1 MARVL
6 MMTDFTES
14 YGNKL
19 LQGIIKYSH
28 EHSPWVVGKIPLSF
42 RDGNQLKTAADIAS
56 HWKADAIIGQF
67 RSFEDIRPF
76 QERGIIP
83 VAQDYLQTFPGIVN
97 ITGDYL
103 EAGRMAARYFLY
115 KGLKHLAFYGM
126 NGVVWSDGRRNGF
139 MEVAA
144 RDTGVF
150 LRKSDIRE
158 IKNLKTSWWYNTD
171 KLTHWLRSL
180 PKPVG
185 IYCCDDNKAY
195 DIIEACAQSQQ
206 TGLRIPEDILLL
218 GTDNDETV
226 CQLCLPQL
234 SSVALDVENAGY
246 QVATLIEYL
255 LEIPPQERS
264 KHYSDIIVR
273 PTHIVTRQSTD
284 ALVNDNPYIFR
295 VLQYID
301 SNIGKPIRVDDLV
314 DLVPM
319 SRRTLE
325 ETFAKSMGTSIYRY
339 IIQTRVSR
347 FQELIHNG
355 LPPTKAAM
363 ELGIEYKSLSRELKR
378 ISGLSPKEY
387 ASRKDLK

>member
-42 RDGNQLKTAADIAS
+42 RDGNQLKTAAEIAD

-76 QERGIIP
+76 QGRGIIP
-83 VAQDYLQTFPGIVN
+83 VAQDFLQTFPGIIN

-103 EAGRMAARYFLY
+103 EAGRMAARYFMER
-115 KGLKHLAFYGM
+115 GLRHFAYYGL
-126 NGVVWSDGRRNGF
+126 NGVVWSDGRRDGF

-144 RDTGVF
+144 RDAGAP

-158 IKNLKTSWWYNTD
+158 IKNLKTSWWYNTE
-171 KLTHWLRSL
+171 KLIHWLRSL

-195 DIIEACAQSQQ
+195 NIIEACSQSQQ

-226 CQLCLPQL
+226 CQLCMPQL
-234 SSVALDVENAGY
+234 SSVALDVEIAGY
-246 QVATLIEYL
+246 QVAALIEYL
-255 LEIPPQERS
+255 LNLPPKERS

-273 PTHIVTRQSTD
+273 PTHIVTRHSTD
-284 ALVNDNPYIFR
+284 ALVNDNPYISKILR
-295 VLQYID
+295 YIEN
-301 SNIGKPIRVDDLV
+301 NIGKSLRVEDLV
-314 DLVPM
+314 TLVPM

-325 ETFAKSMGTSIYRY
+325 ETFSKSMGTSIYRY

-347 FQELIHNG
+347 FQKLILGG
-355 LPPTKAAM
+355 LSPSQAAM
-363 ELGIEYKSLSRELKR
+363 ELGLEYKSLSREFKR
-378 ISGLSPKEY
+378 QTGLSPKEFLSQ
-387 ASRKDLK
+387 AQ

>member
-42 RDGNQLKTAADIAS
+42 RDGNQLKTAAEIAD

-83 VAQDYLQTFPGIVN
+83 VAQDFLQTFPGIIN

-103 EAGRMAARYFLY
+103 EAGRMAARYFMER
-115 KGLKHLAFYGM
+115 GLRHFAYYGL
-126 NGVVWSDGRRNGF
+126 NGVVWSDGRRDGF

-144 RDTGVF
+144 RDADAP
-150 LRKSDIRE
+150 LRKSNIRE
-158 IKNLKTSWWYNTD
+158 IKNLKTSWWYNTE
-171 KLTHWLRSL
+171 KLIHWLRSL

-195 DIIEACAQSQQ
+195 NIIEACSQSQQ

-226 CQLCLPQL
+226 CQLCMPQL
-234 SSVALDVENAGY
+234 SSVALDVEIAGY
-246 QVATLIEYL
+246 QVAALIEYL
-255 LEIPPQERS
+255 LNLPPKERS

-273 PTHIVTRQSTD
+273 PTHIVTRHSTD
-284 ALVNDNPYIFR
+284 ALVNDNPYISKILR
-295 VLQYID
+295 YIEN
-301 SNIGKPIRVDDLV
+301 NIGKSLRVEDLV
-314 DLVPM
+314 ALVPM

-325 ETFAKSMGTSIYRY
+325 ETFSKSMGTSIYRY

-347 FQELIHNG
+347 FQKLILGG
-355 LPPTKAAM
+355 LSPSQAAM
-363 ELGIEYKSLSRELKR
+363 ELGLEYKSLSREFKR
-378 ISGLSPKEY
+378 QTGLSPKEFLSQ
-387 ASRKDLK
+387 AQ

>member
-42 RDGNQLKTAADIAS
+42 RDGNQLKTAAEIAD

-83 VAQDYLQTFPGIVN
+83 VAQDFLQSFPGIIN

-103 EAGRMAARYFLY
+103 EAGRMAARYFMER
-115 KGLKHLAFYGM
+115 GLRHFAYYGV
-126 NGVVWSDGRRNGF
+126 NGVVWSDGRRDGF

-144 RDTGVF
+144 RDAGAP
-150 LRKSDIRE
+150 LRKSHIRE
-158 IKNLKTSWWYNTD
+158 IKNLKTSWWYNTE
-171 KLTHWLRSL
+171 KLIHWLRSL

-195 DIIEACAQSQQ
+195 NIIEACSQSQQ

-218 GTDNDETV
+218 GTDNDETM
-226 CQLCLPQL
+226 CQLCMPQL
-234 SSVALDVENAGY
+234 SSVALDVEIAGY
-246 QVATLIEYL
+246 QVAALIEYL
-255 LEIPPQERS
+255 LNLPPKERS

-273 PTHIVTRQSTD
+273 PTHIVTRHSTD
-284 ALVNDNPYIFR
+284 ALVNDNPYISKILR
-295 VLQYID
+295 YIEN
-301 SNIGKPIRVDDLV
+301 NIGKSLRVEDLV
-314 DLVPM
+314 ALVPM

-325 ETFAKSMGTSIYRY
+325 ETFSKSMGTSIYRY

-347 FQELIHNG
+347 FQKLILGG
-355 LPPTKAAM
+355 LSPSQAAM
-363 ELGIEYKSLSRELKR
+363 ELGLEYKSLSREFKR
-378 ISGLSPKEY
+378 QTGLSPKEFLSQ
-387 ASRKDLK
+387 AQ

>member
-42 RDGNQLKTAADIAS
+42 RDGNQLKTAAEIAD

-83 VAQDYLQTFPGIVN
+83 VAQDFLQTFPGIIN

-103 EAGRMAARYFLY
+103 EAGRMAARYFMER
-115 KGLKHLAFYGM
+115 GLRHFAYYGL
-126 NGVVWSDGRRNGF
+126 NGVVWSDGRRDGF

-144 RDTGVF
+144 RDADAP

-158 IKNLKTSWWYNTD
+158 IKNLKTSWWYNTE
-171 KLTHWLRSL
+171 KLIHWLRSL

-195 DIIEACAQSQQ
+195 NIIEACSQSQQ

-226 CQLCLPQL
+226 CQLCMPQL
-234 SSVALDVENAGY
+234 SSVALDVEIAGY
-246 QVATLIEYL
+246 QVAALIEYL
-255 LEIPPQERS
+255 LNLPPKERS

-273 PTHIVTRQSTD
+273 PTHIVTRHSTD
-284 ALVNDNPYIFR
+284 ALVNDNPYISKILR
-295 VLQYID
+295 YIEN
-301 SNIGKPIRVDDLV
+301 NIGKSLRVEDLV
-314 DLVPM
+314 TLVPM

-325 ETFAKSMGTSIYRY
+325 ETFSKSMGTSIYRY

-347 FQELIHNG
+347 FQKLILGG
-355 LPPTKAAM
+355 LSPSQAAM
-363 ELGIEYKSLSRELKR
+363 ELGLEYKSLSREFKR
-378 ISGLSPKEY
+378 QTGLSPKEFLSQ
-387 ASRKDLK
+387 AQ

>member
-1 MARVL
+1 

-42 RDGNQLKTAADIAS
+42 RDGNQLKTAAEIAD

-83 VAQDYLQTFPGIVN
+83 VAQDFLQSFPGIIN

-103 EAGRMAARYFLY
+103 EAGRMAARYFMER
-115 KGLKHLAFYGM
+115 GLRHFAYYGL
-126 NGVVWSDGRRNGF
+126 NGVVWSDGRRDGF

-144 RDTGVF
+144 RDAGAP

-158 IKNLKTSWWYNTD
+158 IKNLKTSWWYNTE
-171 KLTHWLRSL
+171 KLIHWLRSL

-195 DIIEACAQSQQ
+195 NIIEACSQSQQ

-226 CQLCLPQL
+226 CQLCMPQL
-234 SSVALDVENAGY
+234 SSVALDVEIAGY
-246 QVATLIEYL
+246 QVAALIEYL
-255 LEIPPQERS
+255 LNLPPKERS

-273 PTHIVTRQSTD
+273 PTHIVTHHSTD
-284 ALVNDNPYIFR
+284 ALVNDNPYISKILR
-295 VLQYID
+295 YIEN
-301 SNIGKPIRVDDLV
+301 NIGKSLRVEDLV
-314 DLVPM
+314 ALVPM

-325 ETFAKSMGTSIYRY
+325 ETFSKSMGTSIYRY

-347 FQELIHNG
+347 FQKLILGG
-355 LPPTKAAM
+355 LSPSQAAM
-363 ELGIEYKSLSRELKR
+363 ELGLEYKSLSREFKR
-378 ISGLSPKEY
+378 QTGLSPKEFLSQ
-387 ASRKDLK
+387 AQ

>member
-42 RDGNQLKTAADIAS
+42 RDGNQLKTAAEIAD

-83 VAQDYLQTFPGIVN
+83 VAQDFLQSFPGIIN

-103 EAGRMAARYFLY
+103 EAGRMAARYFMER
-115 KGLKHLAFYGM
+115 GLRHFAYYGL
-126 NGVVWSDGRRNGF
+126 NGVVWSDGRRDGF

-144 RDTGVF
+144 RDADAP

-158 IKNLKTSWWYNTD
+158 IKNLKTSWWYNTE
-171 KLTHWLRSL
+171 KLIHWLRSL

-195 DIIEACAQSQQ
+195 NIIEACSQSQQ

-226 CQLCLPQL
+226 CQLCMPQL
-234 SSVALDVENAGY
+234 SSVALDVEIAGY
-246 QVATLIEYL
+246 QVAALIEYL
-255 LEIPPQERS
+255 LNLPLMERS

-273 PTHIVTRQSTD
+273 PTHIVTRHSTD
-284 ALVNDNPYIFR
+284 ALVNDNPYISKILR
-295 VLQYID
+295 YIEN
-301 SNIGKPIRVDDLV
+301 NIGKSLRVEDLV
-314 DLVPM
+314 ALVPM

-325 ETFAKSMGTSIYRY
+325 ETFSKSMGTSIYRY

-347 FQELIHNG
+347 FQKLILGG
-355 LPPTKAAM
+355 LSPSQAAM
-363 ELGIEYKSLSRELKR
+363 ELGLEYKSLSREFKR
-378 ISGLSPKEY
+378 QTGLSPKDFLSQ
-387 ASRKDLK
+387 AQ

>member
-1 MARVL
+1 

-42 RDGNQLKTAADIAS
+42 RDGNQLKTAAEIAD

-83 VAQDYLQTFPGIVN
+83 VAQDFLQSFPGIIN

-103 EAGRMAARYFLY
+103 EAGRMAARYFMER
-115 KGLKHLAFYGM
+115 GLRHFAYYGL
-126 NGVVWSDGRRNGF
+126 NGVVWSDGRRDGF

-144 RDTGVF
+144 RDAGAP

-158 IKNLKTSWWYNTD
+158 IKNLKTSWWYNTER
-171 KLTHWLRSL
+171 LIHWLRSL

-195 DIIEACAQSQQ
+195 NIIEACSQSQQ

-226 CQLCLPQL
+226 CQLCMPQL
-234 SSVALDVENAGY
+234 SSVALDVEIAGY
-246 QVATLIEYL
+246 QVAALIEYL
-255 LEIPPQERS
+255 LNQPPKERS

-273 PTHIVTRQSTD
+273 PTHIVTRHSTD
-284 ALVNDNPYIFR
+284 ALVNDNPYISKILR
-295 VLQYID
+295 YIEN
-301 SNIGKPIRVDDLV
+301 NIGKSLRVEDLV
-314 DLVPM
+314 ALVPM

-325 ETFAKSMGTSIYRY
+325 ETFSKSMGTSIYRY

-347 FQELIHNG
+347 FQKLILGG
-355 LPPTKAAM
+355 LSPSQAAM
-363 ELGIEYKSLSRELKR
+363 ELGLEYKSLSREFKR
-378 ISGLSPKEY
+378 QTGLSPKDFLSQ
-387 ASRKDLK
+387 AQ

>member
-42 RDGNQLKTAADIAS
+42 RDGNQLKTAAEIAD

-76 QERGIIP
+76 QEKGIIP
-83 VAQDYLQTFPGIVN
+83 VAQDFLQSFPGIIN

-103 EAGRMAARYFLY
+103 EAGRMAARYFMER
-115 KGLKHLAFYGM
+115 GLRHFAYYGL
-126 NGVVWSDGRRNGF
+126 NGVVWSDGRRDGF

-144 RDTGVF
+144 RDAGAP

-158 IKNLKTSWWYNTD
+158 IKNLKTSWWYNTE
-171 KLTHWLRSL
+171 KLIHWLRSL

-195 DIIEACAQSQQ
+195 NIIEACSQSQQ

-226 CQLCLPQL
+226 CQLCMPQL
-234 SSVALDVENAGY
+234 SSVALDVEIAGY
-246 QVATLIEYL
+246 QVAALIEYL
-255 LEIPPQERS
+255 LNLPPKERS

-273 PTHIVTRQSTD
+273 PTHIVTRHSTD
-284 ALVNDNPYIFR
+284 ALVNDNPYISKILR
-295 VLQYID
+295 YIEN
-301 SNIGKPIRVDDLV
+301 NIGKSLRVEDLV
-314 DLVPM
+314 SLVPM

-325 ETFAKSMGTSIYRY
+325 ETFSKSMGTSIYRY
-339 IIQTRVSR
+339 IIQTRVAR
-347 FQELIHNG
+347 FQKLILGG
-355 LPPTKAAM
+355 LSPSQAAM
-363 ELGIEYKSLSRELKR
+363 ELGLEYKSLSREFKR
-378 ISGLSPKEY
+378 QTGLSPKEFLSQ
-387 ASRKDLK
+387 AQ

>member
-1 MARVL
+1 

-42 RDGNQLKTAADIAS
+42 RDGNQLKTAAEIAD

-76 QERGIIP
+76 QEKGIIP
-83 VAQDYLQTFPGIVN
+83 VAQDFLQSFPGIIN

-103 EAGRMAARYFLY
+103 EAGRMAARYFMER
-115 KGLKHLAFYGM
+115 GLRHFAYYGL
-126 NGVVWSDGRRNGF
+126 NGVVWSDGRRDGF

-144 RDTGVF
+144 RDAGAP

-158 IKNLKTSWWYNTD
+158 IKNLKTSWWYNTE
-171 KLTHWLRSL
+171 KLIHWLRSL

-195 DIIEACAQSQQ
+195 NIIEACSQSQQ

-226 CQLCLPQL
+226 CQLCMPQL
-234 SSVALDVENAGY
+234 SSVALDVEIAGS
-246 QVATLIEYL
+246 QVAALIEYL
-255 LEIPPQERS
+255 LNLPPKERS

-273 PTHIVTRQSTD
+273 PTHIVTRHSTD
-284 ALVNDNPYIFR
+284 ALVNDNPYISKILR
-295 VLQYID
+295 YIEN
-301 SNIGKPIRVDDLV
+301 NIGKSLRVEDLV
-314 DLVPM
+314 SLVPM

-325 ETFAKSMGTSIYRY
+325 ETFSKSMGTSIYRY

-347 FQELIHNG
+347 FQKLILGG
-355 LPPTKAAM
+355 LSPSQAAM
-363 ELGIEYKSLSRELKR
+363 ELGLEYKSLSREFKR
-378 ISGLSPKEY
+378 QTGLSPKEFLSQ
-387 ASRKDLK
+387 AQ

>member
-42 RDGNQLKTAADIAS
+42 RDGNQLKTAAEIAD

-83 VAQDYLQTFPGIVN
+83 VAQDFLQSFPGIIN

-103 EAGRMAARYFLY
+103 EAGRMAARYFMER
-115 KGLKHLAFYGM
+115 GLRHFAYYGL
-126 NGVVWSDGRRNGF
+126 NGVVWSDGRRDGF

-144 RDTGVF
+144 RDAGAP

-158 IKNLKTSWWYNTD
+158 IKNLKTSWWYNTE
-171 KLTHWLRSL
+171 KLIHWLRSL

-195 DIIEACAQSQQ
+195 NIIEACSQSQQ

-226 CQLCLPQL
+226 CQLCMPQL
-234 SSVALDVENAGY
+234 SSVALDVEIAGY
-246 QVATLIEYL
+246 QVAALIEYL
-255 LEIPPQERS
+255 LNQPPKERS

-273 PTHIVTRQSTD
+273 PTHIVTRHSTD
-284 ALVNDNPYIFR
+284 ALVNDNPYISKILR
-295 VLQYID
+295 YIEN
-301 SNIGKPIRVDDLV
+301 NIGKSLRVEDLV
-314 DLVPM
+314 ALVPM

-325 ETFAKSMGTSIYRY
+325 ETFSKSMGTSIYRY

-347 FQELIHNG
+347 FQKLILGG
-355 LPPTKAAM
+355 LSPSQAAM
-363 ELGIEYKSLSRELKR
+363 ELGLEYKSLSREFKR
-378 ISGLSPKEY
+378 QTGLSPKEFLSQ
-387 ASRKDLK
+387 AQ

>member
-42 RDGNQLKTAADIAS
+42 RDGNQLKTAAEIAD

-83 VAQDYLQTFPGIVN
+83 VAQDFLQSFPGIIN

-103 EAGRMAARYFLY
+103 EAGRMAARYFMER
-115 KGLKHLAFYGM
+115 GLRHFAYYGL
-126 NGVVWSDGRRNGF
+126 NGVVWSDGRRDGF

-144 RDTGVF
+144 RDAGAP

-158 IKNLKTSWWYNTD
+158 IKNLKTSWWYNTE
-171 KLTHWLRSL
+171 KLIHWLRSL

-195 DIIEACAQSQQ
+195 NIIEACSQSQQ

-226 CQLCLPQL
+226 CQLCMPQL
-234 SSVALDVENAGY
+234 SSVALDVEIAGY
-246 QVATLIEYL
+246 QVAALIEYL
-255 LEIPPQERS
+255 LNLPPGERS

-273 PTHIVTRQSTD
+273 PTQIVTRHSTD
-284 ALVNDNPYIFR
+284 ALVNDNPYISKILR
-295 VLQYID
+295 YIEN
-301 SNIGKPIRVDDLV
+301 NIGKSLRVEDLV
-314 DLVPM
+314 ALVPM

-325 ETFAKSMGTSIYRY
+325 ETFSKSMGTSIYRY
-339 IIQTRVSR
+339 IIQTRISR
-347 FQELIHNG
+347 FQKLILGG
-355 LPPTKAAM
+355 LSPSQAAM
-363 ELGIEYKSLSRELKR
+363 ELGLEYKSLSREFKR
-378 ISGLSPKEY
+378 QTGLSPKEFLSQ
-387 ASRKDLK
+387 AQ

>member
-42 RDGNQLKTAADIAS
+42 RDGNQLKTAAEIAD

-83 VAQDYLQTFPGIVN
+83 VAQDFLQSFPGIIN

-103 EAGRMAARYFLY
+103 EAGRMAARYFMER
-115 KGLKHLAFYGM
+115 GLRHFAYYGL
-126 NGVVWSDGRRNGF
+126 NGVVWSDGRRDGF

-144 RDTGVF
+144 RDAGAP

-158 IKNLKTSWWYNTD
+158 IKNLKTSWWYNTE
-171 KLTHWLRSL
+171 KLIHWLRSL

-195 DIIEACAQSQQ
+195 NIIEACSQSQQ

-226 CQLCLPQL
+226 CQLCMPQL
-234 SSVALDVENAGY
+234 SSVALDVEIAGY
-246 QVATLIEYL
+246 QVAALIEYL
-255 LEIPPQERS
+255 LNLPPKERS

-273 PTHIVTRQSTD
+273 PTQIVTRHSTD
-284 ALVNDNPYIFR
+284 ALVNDNPYISKILR
-295 VLQYID
+295 YIEN
-301 SNIGKPIRVDDLV
+301 NIGKSLRVEDLV
-314 DLVPM
+314 ALVPM

-325 ETFAKSMGTSIYRY
+325 ETFSKSMGTSIYRY

-347 FQELIHNG
+347 FQKLILGG
-355 LPPTKAAM
+355 LSPSQAAM
-363 ELGIEYKSLSRELKR
+363 ELGLEYKSLSREFKR
-378 ISGLSPKEY
+378 QTGLSPKDFLSQ
-387 ASRKDLK
+387 AQ

>member
-42 RDGNQLKTAADIAS
+42 RDGNQLKTAAEIAD

-83 VAQDYLQTFPGIVN
+83 VAQDFLQSFPGIIN

-103 EAGRMAARYFLY
+103 EAGRMAARYFMER
-115 KGLKHLAFYGM
+115 GLRHFAYYGL
-126 NGVVWSDGRRNGF
+126 NGVVWSDGRRDGF

-144 RDTGVF
+144 RDAGAP

-158 IKNLKTSWWYNTD
+158 IKNLKTSWWYNTE
-171 KLTHWLRSL
+171 KLIHWLRSL

-195 DIIEACAQSQQ
+195 NIIEACSQSQQ

-226 CQLCLPQL
+226 CQLCMPQL
-234 SSVALDVENAGY
+234 SSVALDVEIAGY
-246 QVATLIEYL
+246 QVAALIEYL
-255 LEIPPQERS
+255 LNLPPKERS

-273 PTHIVTRQSTD
+273 PTHIVTRHSTD
-284 ALVNDNPYIFR
+284 ALVNDNPYISKILR
-295 VLQYID
+295 YIEN
-301 SNIGKPIRVDDLV
+301 NIGKSLRVEDLV
-314 DLVPM
+314 TLVPM

-325 ETFAKSMGTSIYRY
+325 ETFSKSMGTSIYRY

-347 FQELIHNG
+347 FQKLILGG
-355 LPPTKAAM
+355 LSPSQAAM
-363 ELGIEYKSLSRELKR
+363 ELGLEYKSLSREFKR
-378 ISGLSPKEY
+378 QTGLSPKEFLSQ
-387 ASRKDLK
+387 AQ

>member
-42 RDGNQLKTAADIAS
+42 RDGNQLKTAAEIAD

-83 VAQDYLQTFPGIVN
+83 VAQDFLQTFPGIIN

-103 EAGRMAARYFLY
+103 EAGRMAARYFMER
-115 KGLKHLAFYGM
+115 GLRHFAYYGL
-126 NGVVWSDGRRNGF
+126 NGVVWSDGRRDGF

-144 RDTGVF
+144 RDAGAP

-158 IKNLKTSWWYNTD
+158 IKNLKTSWWYNTE
-171 KLTHWLRSL
+171 KLIHWLRSL

-195 DIIEACAQSQQ
+195 NIIEACSQSQQ

-226 CQLCLPQL
+226 CQLCMPQL
-234 SSVALDVENAGY
+234 SSVALDVEIAGY
-246 QVATLIEYL
+246 QVAALIEYL
-255 LEIPPQERS
+255 LNLPPKERS

-273 PTHIVTRQSTD
+273 PTHIVTRHSTD
-284 ALVNDNPYIFR
+284 ALVNDNPYISKILR
-295 VLQYID
+295 YIEN
-301 SNIGKPIRVDDLV
+301 NIGKSLRVEDLV
-314 DLVPM
+314 TLVPM

-325 ETFAKSMGTSIYRY
+325 ETFSKSMGTSIYRY

-347 FQELIHNG
+347 FQKLILGG
-355 LPPTKAAM
+355 LSPSQAAM
-363 ELGIEYKSLSRELKR
+363 ELGLEYKSLSREFKR
-378 ISGLSPKEY
+378 QTGLSPKEFLSQ
-387 ASRKDLK
+387 AQ

>member
-1 MARVL
+1 

-42 RDGNQLKTAADIAS
+42 RDGNQLKTAAEIAD

-76 QERGIIP
+76 QEKGIIP
-83 VAQDYLQTFPGIVN
+83 VAQDFLQSFPGIIN

-103 EAGRMAARYFLY
+103 EAGRMAARYFMER
-115 KGLKHLAFYGM
+115 GLRHFAYYGL
-126 NGVVWSDGRRNGF
+126 NGVVWSDGRRDGF

-144 RDTGVF
+144 RDAGAP

-158 IKNLKTSWWYNTD
+158 IKNLKTSWWYNTE
-171 KLTHWLRSL
+171 KLIHWLRSL

-195 DIIEACAQSQQ
+195 NIIEACSQSQQ

-226 CQLCLPQL
+226 CQLCMPQL
-234 SSVALDVENAGY
+234 SSVALDVEIAGY
-246 QVATLIEYL
+246 QVAALIEYL
-255 LEIPPQERS
+255 LNLPPKERS

-273 PTHIVTRQSTD
+273 PTHIVTRHSTD
-284 ALVNDNPYIFR
+284 ALVNDNPYISKILR
-295 VLQYID
+295 YIEN
-301 SNIGKPIRVDDLV
+301 NIGKSLRVEDLV
-314 DLVPM
+314 ALVPM

-325 ETFAKSMGTSIYRY
+325 ETFSKSMGTSIYRY

-347 FQELIHNG
+347 FQKLILGG
-355 LPPTKAAM
+355 LSPSQAAM
-363 ELGIEYKSLSRELKR
+363 ELGLEYKSLSREFKR
-378 ISGLSPKEY
+378 QTGLSPKEFLSQ
-387 ASRKDLK
+387 AQ

>member
-1 MARVL
+1 

-42 RDGNQLKTAADIAS
+42 RDGNQLKTAAEIAD

-83 VAQDYLQTFPGIVN
+83 VAQDFLQTFPGIIN

-103 EAGRMAARYFLY
+103 EAGRMAARYFMER
-115 KGLKHLAFYGM
+115 GLRHFAYYGL
-126 NGVVWSDGRRNGF
+126 NGVVWSDGRRDGF

-144 RDTGVF
+144 RDADAP

-158 IKNLKTSWWYNTD
+158 IKNLKTSWWYNTE
-171 KLTHWLRSL
+171 KLIHWLRSL

-195 DIIEACAQSQQ
+195 NIIEACSQSQQ

-226 CQLCLPQL
+226 CQLCMPQL
-234 SSVALDVENAGY
+234 SSVALDVEIAGY
-246 QVATLIEYL
+246 QVAALIEYL
-255 LEIPPQERS
+255 LNLPPKERS

-273 PTHIVTRQSTD
+273 PTHIVTRHSTD
-284 ALVNDNPYIFR
+284 ALVNDNPYISKILR
-295 VLQYID
+295 YIEN
-301 SNIGKPIRVDDLV
+301 NIGKSLRVEDLV
-314 DLVPM
+314 ALVPM

-325 ETFAKSMGTSIYRY
+325 ETFSKSMGTSIYRY

-347 FQELIHNG
+347 FQKLILGG
-355 LPPTKAAM
+355 LSPSQAAM
-363 ELGIEYKSLSRELKR
+363 ELGLEYKSLSREFKR
-378 ISGLSPKEY
+378 QTGLSPKEFLSQ
-387 ASRKDLK
+387 AQ

>member
-42 RDGNQLKTAADIAS
+42 RDGNQLKTAAEIAD

-76 QERGIIP
+76 QEKGIIP
-83 VAQDYLQTFPGIVN
+83 VAQDFLQSFPGIIN

-103 EAGRMAARYFLY
+103 EAGRMAARYFMER
-115 KGLKHLAFYGM
+115 GLRHFAYYGL
-126 NGVVWSDGRRNGF
+126 NGVVWSDGRRDGF

-144 RDTGVF
+144 RDAGAP

-158 IKNLKTSWWYNTD
+158 IKNLKTSWWYNTE
-171 KLTHWLRSL
+171 KLIHWLRSL

-195 DIIEACAQSQQ
+195 NIIEACSQSQQ

-226 CQLCLPQL
+226 CQLCMPQL
-234 SSVALDVENAGY
+234 SSVALDVEIAGY
-246 QVATLIEYL
+246 QVAALIEYL
-255 LEIPPQERS
+255 LNLPPKERS

-273 PTHIVTRQSTD
+273 PTHIVTRHSTD
-284 ALVNDNPYIFR
+284 ALVNDNPYISKI
-295 VLQYID
+295 LQYIEN
-301 SNIGKPIRVDDLV
+301 NIGKSLRVEDLV
-314 DLVPM
+314 ALVPM

-325 ETFAKSMGTSIYRY
+325 ETFSKSMGTSIYRY

-347 FQELIHNG
+347 FQKLILG
-355 LPPTKAAM
+355 GFSPSQAAM
-363 ELGIEYKSLSRELKR
+363 ELGLEYKSLSREFKR
-378 ISGLSPKEY
+378 QTGLSPKEFLSQ
-387 ASRKDLK
+387 AQ

>member
-1 MARVL
+1 

-42 RDGNQLKTAADIAS
+42 RDGNQLKTAAEIAD

-83 VAQDYLQTFPGIVN
+83 VAQDFLQSFPGIIN

-103 EAGRMAARYFLY
+103 EAGRMAARYFMER
-115 KGLKHLAFYGM
+115 GLRHFAYYGL
-126 NGVVWSDGRRNGF
+126 NGVVWSDGRRDGF

-144 RDTGVF
+144 RDAGAP

-158 IKNLKTSWWYNTD
+158 IKNLKTSWWYNTE
-171 KLTHWLRSL
+171 KLIHWLRSL

-195 DIIEACAQSQQ
+195 NIIEACSQSQQ

-226 CQLCLPQL
+226 CQLCMPQL
-234 SSVALDVENAGY
+234 SSVALDVEIAGY
-246 QVATLIEYL
+246 QVAALIEYL
-255 LEIPPQERS
+255 LNLPPKERS

-273 PTHIVTRQSTD
+273 PTHIVTRHSTD
-284 ALVNDNPYIFR
+284 ALVNDNPYISKILR
-295 VLQYID
+295 YIEN
-301 SNIGKPIRVDDLV
+301 NIGKSLRVEDLV
-314 DLVPM
+314 ALVPM

-325 ETFAKSMGTSIYRY
+325 ETFSKSMGTSIYRY

-347 FQELIHNG
+347 FQKLILGG
-355 LPPTKAAM
+355 LSPSQAAM
-363 ELGIEYKSLSRELKR
+363 ELGLEYKSLSREFKR
-378 ISGLSPKEY
+378 QTGLSPKEFLSQ
-387 ASRKDLK
+387 AQ

>member
-42 RDGNQLKTAADIAS
+42 RDGNQLKTAAEIAD

-83 VAQDYLQTFPGIVN
+83 VAQDFLQSFPGIIN

-103 EAGRMAARYFLY
+103 EAGRMAARYFMER
-115 KGLKHLAFYGM
+115 GLRHFAYYGV
-126 NGVVWSDGRRNGF
+126 NGVVWSDGRRDGF

-144 RDTGVF
+144 RDAGAP
-150 LRKSDIRE
+150 LRKSHIRE
-158 IKNLKTSWWYNTD
+158 IKNLKTSWWYNTE
-171 KLTHWLRSL
+171 KLIHWLRSL

-195 DIIEACAQSQQ
+195 NIIEACSQSQQ

-218 GTDNDETV
+218 GTDNDETM
-226 CQLCLPQL
+226 CQLCMPQL
-234 SSVALDVENAGY
+234 SSVALDVEIAGY
-246 QVATLIEYL
+246 QVAALIEYL
-255 LEIPPQERS
+255 LNLPPKERS
-264 KHYSDIIVR
+264 KHYSDIIVH
-273 PTHIVTRQSTD
+273 PTHIVTRHSTD
-284 ALVNDNPYIFR
+284 ALVNDNPYISKILR
-295 VLQYID
+295 YIEN
-301 SNIGKPIRVDDLV
+301 NIGKSLRVEDLV
-314 DLVPM
+314 ALVPM

-325 ETFAKSMGTSIYRY
+325 ETFSKSMGTSIYRY

-347 FQELIHNG
+347 FQKLILGG
-355 LPPTKAAM
+355 LSPSQAAM
-363 ELGIEYKSLSRELKR
+363 ELGLEYKSLSREFKR
-378 ISGLSPKEY
+378 QTGLSPKEFLSQ
-387 ASRKDLK
+387 AQ

>member
-42 RDGNQLKTAADIAS
+42 RDGNQLKTAAEIAD

-76 QERGIIP
+76 QEKGIIP
-83 VAQDYLQTFPGIVN
+83 VAQDFLQSFPGIIN

-103 EAGRMAARYFLY
+103 EAGRMAARYFMER
-115 KGLKHLAFYGM
+115 GLRHFAYYGL
-126 NGVVWSDGRRNGF
+126 NGVVWSDGRRDGF

-144 RDTGVF
+144 RDAGAP

-158 IKNLKTSWWYNTD
+158 IKNLKTSWWYNTE
-171 KLTHWLRSL
+171 KLIHWLRSL

-195 DIIEACAQSQQ
+195 NIIEACSQSQQ

-226 CQLCLPQL
+226 CQLCMPQL
-234 SSVALDVENAGY
+234 SSVALDVEIAGY
-246 QVATLIEYL
+246 QVAALIEYL
-255 LEIPPQERS
+255 LNLPPKERS

-273 PTHIVTRQSTD
+273 PTHIVTRHSTD
-284 ALVNDNPYIFR
+284 ALVNDNPYISKILR
-295 VLQYID
+295 YIEN
-301 SNIGKPIRVDDLV
+301 NIGKSLRVEDLV
-314 DLVPM
+314 ALVPM

-325 ETFAKSMGTSIYRY
+325 ETFSKSMGTSIYRY

-347 FQELIHNG
+347 FQKLILGG
-355 LPPTKAAM
+355 LSPSQAAM
-363 ELGIEYKSLSRELKR
+363 ELGLEYKALSREFKR
-378 ISGLSPKEY
+378 QTGLSPKEFL
-387 ASRKDLK
+387 SQVQ

>member
-42 RDGNQLKTAADIAS
+42 RDGNQLKTAAEIAD

-83 VAQDYLQTFPGIVN
+83 VAQDFLQTFPGIIN

-103 EAGRMAARYFLY
+103 EAGRMAARYFMER
-115 KGLKHLAFYGM
+115 GLRHFAYYGL
-126 NGVVWSDGRRNGF
+126 NGVVWSDGRRDGF

-144 RDTGVF
+144 RDAGAP

-158 IKNLKTSWWYNTD
+158 IKNLKTSWWYNTE
-171 KLTHWLRSL
+171 KLIHWLRSL

-195 DIIEACAQSQQ
+195 NIIEACSQTQQ

-226 CQLCLPQL
+226 CQLCMPQL
-234 SSVALDVENAGY
+234 SSVALDVEIAGY
-246 QVATLIEYL
+246 QVAALIEYL
-255 LEIPPQERS
+255 LNLPPKERS

-273 PTHIVTRQSTD
+273 PTHIVTRHSTD
-284 ALVNDNPYIFR
+284 ALVNDNPYISKILR
-295 VLQYID
+295 YIEN
-301 SNIGKPIRVDDLV
+301 NIGKSLRVEDLV
-314 DLVPM
+314 TLVPM

-325 ETFAKSMGTSIYRY
+325 ETFSKSMGTSIYRY

-347 FQELIHNG
+347 FQKLILGG
-355 LPPTKAAM
+355 LSPSQAAM
-363 ELGIEYKSLSRELKR
+363 ELGLEYKSLSREFKR
-378 ISGLSPKEY
+378 QTGLSPKEFLSQ
-387 ASRKDLK
+387 AQ

>member
-42 RDGNQLKTAADIAS
+42 RDGNQLKTAAEIAD

-83 VAQDYLQTFPGIVN
+83 VAQDFLQSFPGIIN

-103 EAGRMAARYFLY
+103 EAGRMAARYFMER
-115 KGLKHLAFYGM
+115 GLRHFAYYGL
-126 NGVVWSDGRRNGF
+126 NGVVWSDGRRDGF

-144 RDTGVF
+144 RDAGAP

-158 IKNLKTSWWYNTD
+158 IKNLKTSWWYNTE
-171 KLTHWLRSL
+171 KLIHWLRSL

-195 DIIEACAQSQQ
+195 NIIEACSQSQQ

-226 CQLCLPQL
+226 CQLCMPQL
-234 SSVALDVENAGY
+234 SSVALDVEIAGY
-246 QVATLIEYL
+246 QVAALIEYL
-255 LEIPPQERS
+255 LNQPPKERS

-273 PTHIVTRQSTD
+273 PTHIVTRHSTD
-284 ALVNDNPYIFR
+284 ALVNDNPYISKILR
-295 VLQYID
+295 YIEN
-301 SNIGKPIRVDDLV
+301 NIGKSLRVEDLV
-314 DLVPM
+314 ALVPM

-325 ETFAKSMGTSIYRY
+325 ETFSKSMGTSIYRY

-347 FQELIHNG
+347 FQKLILGG
-355 LPPTKAAM
+355 LSPSQAAM
-363 ELGIEYKSLSRELKR
+363 ELGLEYKSLSREFKR
-378 ISGLSPKEY
+378 QTGLSPKDFLSQ
-387 ASRKDLK
+387 AQ

>member
-42 RDGNQLKTAADIAS
+42 RDGNQLKTAAEIAD

-76 QERGIIP
+76 QEKGIIP
-83 VAQDYLQTFPGIVN
+83 VAQDFLQSFPGIIN

-103 EAGRMAARYFLY
+103 EAGRMAARYFMER
-115 KGLKHLAFYGM
+115 GLRHFAYYGL
-126 NGVVWSDGRRNGF
+126 NGVVWSDGRRDGF

-144 RDTGVF
+144 RDAGAP

-158 IKNLKTSWWYNTD
+158 IKNLKTSWWYNTE
-171 KLTHWLRSL
+171 KLIHWLRSL

-195 DIIEACAQSQQ
+195 NIIEACSQSQQ

-226 CQLCLPQL
+226 CQLCMPQL
-234 SSVALDVENAGY
+234 SSVALDVEIAGY
-246 QVATLIEYL
+246 QVAALIEYL
-255 LEIPPQERS
+255 LNLPPKERS

-273 PTHIVTRQSTD
+273 PTHIVTRHSTD
-284 ALVNDNPYIFR
+284 ALVNDNPYISKILR
-295 VLQYID
+295 YIEN
-301 SNIGKPIRVDDLV
+301 NIGKSLRVEDMV
-314 DLVPM
+314 ALVPM

-325 ETFAKSMGTSIYRY
+325 ETFSKSIGTSIYRY

-347 FQELIHNG
+347 FQKLIMGG
-355 LPPTKAAM
+355 LSPSQAAM
-363 ELGIEYKSLSRELKR
+363 ELGLEYKSLSREFKR
-378 ISGLSPKEY
+378 QTGLSPKEFLSQ
-387 ASRKDLK
+387 AQ

>member
-1 MARVL
+1 

-42 RDGNQLKTAADIAS
+42 RDGNQLKTAAEIAD

-76 QERGIIP
+76 QEKGIIP
-83 VAQDYLQTFPGIVN
+83 VAQDFLQSFPGIIN

-103 EAGRMAARYFLY
+103 EAGRMAARYFMER
-115 KGLKHLAFYGM
+115 GLRHFAYYGL
-126 NGVVWSDGRRNGF
+126 NGVVWSDGRRDGF

-144 RDTGVF
+144 RDAGAP

-158 IKNLKTSWWYNTD
+158 IKNLKTSWWYNTE
-171 KLTHWLRSL
+171 KLIHWLRSL

-195 DIIEACAQSQQ
+195 NIIEACSQSQQ

-226 CQLCLPQL
+226 CQLCMPQL
-234 SSVALDVENAGY
+234 SSVALDVEIAGY
-246 QVATLIEYL
+246 QVAALIEYL
-255 LEIPPQERS
+255 LNLPPKERS

-273 PTHIVTRQSTD
+273 PTHIVTRHSTD
-284 ALVNDNPYIFR
+284 ALVNDNPYISKILR
-295 VLQYID
+295 YIEN
-301 SNIGKPIRVDDLV
+301 NIGKSLRVEDLV
-314 DLVPM
+314 ALVPM

-325 ETFAKSMGTSIYRY
+325 ETFSKSMGTSIYRY

-347 FQELIHNG
+347 FQKLILGG
-355 LPPTKAAM
+355 LSPSQAAM
-363 ELGIEYKSLSRELKR
+363 ELGLEYKALSREFKR
-378 ISGLSPKEY
+378 QTGLSPKEFL
-387 ASRKDLK
+387 SQVQ

>member
-1 MARVL
+1 

-42 RDGNQLKTAADIAS
+42 RDGNQLKTAAEIAD

-83 VAQDYLQTFPGIVN
+83 VAQDFLQSFPGIIN

-103 EAGRMAARYFLY
+103 EAGRMAARYFMER
-115 KGLKHLAFYGM
+115 GLRHFAYYGV
-126 NGVVWSDGRRNGF
+126 NGVVWSDGRRDGF

-144 RDTGVF
+144 RDAGAP

-158 IKNLKTSWWYNTD
+158 IKNLKTSWWYNTE
-171 KLTHWLRSL
+171 KLIHWLRSL

-195 DIIEACAQSQQ
+195 NIIEACSQSQQ

-218 GTDNDETV
+218 GTDNDETM
-226 CQLCLPQL
+226 CQLCMPQL
-234 SSVALDVENAGY
+234 SSVALDVEIAGY
-246 QVATLIEYL
+246 QVAALIEYL
-255 LEIPPQERS
+255 LNLPPKERS
-264 KHYSDIIVR
+264 KHYSDIIVH
-273 PTHIVTRQSTD
+273 PTHIVTRHSTD
-284 ALVNDNPYIFR
+284 ALVNDNPYISKILR
-295 VLQYID
+295 YIEN
-301 SNIGKPIRVDDLV
+301 NIGKSLRVEDLV
-314 DLVPM
+314 ALVPM

-325 ETFAKSMGTSIYRY
+325 ETFSKSMGTSIYRY

-347 FQELIHNG
+347 FQKLILGG
-355 LPPTKAAM
+355 LSPSQAAM
-363 ELGIEYKSLSRELKR
+363 ELGLEYKSLSREFKR
-378 ISGLSPKEY
+378 QTGLSPKEFLSQ
-387 ASRKDLK
+387 AQ

>member
-42 RDGNQLKTAADIAS
+42 RDGNQLKTAAEIAE

-76 QERGIIP
+76 QEKGIIP
-83 VAQDYLQTFPGIVN
+83 VAQDFLQSFPGIIN

-103 EAGRMAARYFLY
+103 EAGRMAARYFMER
-115 KGLKHLAFYGM
+115 GLRHFAYYGL
-126 NGVVWSDGRRNGF
+126 NGVVWSDGRRDGF

-144 RDTGVF
+144 RDAGAP

-158 IKNLKTSWWYNTD
+158 IKNLKTSWWYNTE
-171 KLTHWLRSL
+171 KLIHWLRSL

-195 DIIEACAQSQQ
+195 NIIEACSQSQQ

-226 CQLCLPQL
+226 CQLCMPQL
-234 SSVALDVENAGY
+234 SSVALDVEIAGY
-246 QVATLIEYL
+246 QVAALIEYL
-255 LEIPPQERS
+255 LNLPPKERS

-273 PTHIVTRQSTD
+273 PTHIVTRHSTD
-284 ALVNDNPYIFR
+284 ALVNDNPYISKILR
-295 VLQYID
+295 YIEN
-301 SNIGKPIRVDDLV
+301 NIGKSLRVEDLV
-314 DLVPM
+314 ALVPM

-325 ETFAKSMGTSIYRY
+325 ETFSKSMGTSIYRY

-347 FQELIHNG
+347 FQKLIMGG
-355 LPPTKAAM
+355 LSPSQAAM
-363 ELGIEYKSLSRELKR
+363 ELGLEYKSLSREFKR
-378 ISGLSPKEY
+378 QTGLSPKEFLSQ
-387 ASRKDLK
+387 AQ

>member
-42 RDGNQLKTAADIAS
+42 RDGNQLKTAAEIAD

-83 VAQDYLQTFPGIVN
+83 VAQDFLQSFPGIIN

-103 EAGRMAARYFLY
+103 EAGRMAARYFMER
-115 KGLKHLAFYGM
+115 GLRHFAYYGL
-126 NGVVWSDGRRNGF
+126 NGVVWSDGRRDGF

-144 RDTGVF
+144 RDAGAP

-158 IKNLKTSWWYNTD
+158 IKNLKTSWWYNTE
-171 KLTHWLRSL
+171 KLIHWLRSL

-195 DIIEACAQSQQ
+195 NIIEACSQSQQ

-226 CQLCLPQL
+226 CQLCMPQL
-234 SSVALDVENAGY
+234 SSVALDVEIAGY
-246 QVATLIEYL
+246 QVAALIEYL
-255 LEIPPQERS
+255 LNLPPKERS

-273 PTHIVTRQSTD
+273 PTHIVTRHSTD
-284 ALVNDNPYIFR
+284 ALVNDNPYISKILR
-295 VLQYID
+295 YIEN
-301 SNIGKPIRVDDLV
+301 NIGKSLRVEDLV
-314 DLVPM
+314 ALVPM

-325 ETFAKSMGTSIYRY
+325 ETFSKSMGTSIYRY

-347 FQELIHNG
+347 FQKLILGG
-355 LPPTKAAM
+355 LSPSQAAM
-363 ELGIEYKSLSRELKR
+363 ELGLEYKSLSREFKR
-378 ISGLSPKEY
+378 QTGLSPKEFLSQ
-387 ASRKDLK
+387 AQ

>member
-83 VAQDYLQTFPGIVN
+83 VAQDYLQTFPGIIN

-103 EAGRMAARYFLY
+103 EAGRMAARYFID
-115 KGLKHLAFYGM
+115 KGVKHFAYYGL
-126 NGVVWSDGRRNGF
+126 NGIVWSDGRRNGF
-139 MEVAA
+139 MEAAA
-144 RDTGVF
+144 RNADVL

-158 IKNLKTSWWYNTD
+158 IRNLKTSWWYNAD
-171 KLTHWLRSL
+171 KLIHWLRSL

-195 DIIEACAQSQQ
+195 TIIEACSQAQQA
-206 TGLRIPEDILLL
+206 GLRIPEDILLL

-234 SSVALDVENAGY
+234 SSVALDVEIAGY

-255 LEIPPQERS
+255 LGFPPQERS
-264 KHYSDIIVR
+264 RHYSDIIVR
-273 PTHIVTRQSTD
+273 PTHIVTRHSTD
-284 ALVNDNPYIFR
+284 ALVNDNPYIAR
-295 VLQYID
+295 ILRYIGD
-301 SNIGKPIRVDDLV
+301 NVGKPIRVDELV
-314 DLVPM
+314 ELVPM
-319 SRRTLE
+319 SRRSLE
-325 ETFAKSMGTSIYRY
+325 DTFSQSMGTSIYQY
-339 IIQTRVSR
+339 IIQTRVAR
-347 FQELIHNG
+347 FEKLIQNG
-355 LPPTKAAM
+355 QSPSQAALEM
-363 ELGIEYKSLSRELKR
+363 GMDYKVLAREFKR
-378 ISGLSPKEY
+378 INGLSPKEY
-387 ASRKDLK
+387 VQSKL

>member
-1 MARVL
+1 

-42 RDGNQLKTAADIAS
+42 RDGNQLKTAAEIAD

-76 QERGIIP
+76 QEKGIIP
-83 VAQDYLQTFPGIVN
+83 VAQDFLQSFPGIIN

-103 EAGRMAARYFLY
+103 EAGRMAARYFMER
-115 KGLKHLAFYGM
+115 GLRHFAYYGL
-126 NGVVWSDGRRNGF
+126 NGVVWSDGRRDGF

-144 RDTGVF
+144 RDAGAP

-158 IKNLKTSWWYNTD
+158 IKNLKTSWWYNTE
-171 KLTHWLRSL
+171 KLIHWLRSL

-195 DIIEACAQSQQ
+195 NIIEACSQSQQ

-226 CQLCLPQL
+226 CQLCMPQL
-234 SSVALDVENAGY
+234 SSVALDVEIAGY
-246 QVATLIEYL
+246 QVAALIEYL
-255 LEIPPQERS
+255 LNLPPKERS

-273 PTHIVTRQSTD
+273 PTHIVTRHSTD
-284 ALVNDNPYIFR
+284 ALVNDNPYISKILR
-295 VLQYID
+295 YIEN
-301 SNIGKPIRVDDLV
+301 NIGKSLRVEDMV
-314 DLVPM
+314 ALVPM

-325 ETFAKSMGTSIYRY
+325 ETFSKSIGTSIYRY

-347 FQELIHNG
+347 FQKLIMGG
-355 LPPTKAAM
+355 LSPSQAAM
-363 ELGIEYKSLSRELKR
+363 ELGLEYKSLSREFKR
-378 ISGLSPKEY
+378 QTGLSPKEFLSQ
-387 ASRKDLK
+387 AQ

>member
-83 VAQDYLQTFPGIVN
+83 VAQDYLQTFPGIIN

-103 EAGRMAARYFLY
+103 EAGRMAARYFID
-115 KGLKHLAFYGM
+115 KGVKHFAYYGL
-126 NGVVWSDGRRNGF
+126 NGIVWSDGRRNGF

-144 RDTGVF
+144 RNADVL

-158 IKNLKTSWWYNTD
+158 IRNLKTSWWYNAD
-171 KLTHWLRSL
+171 KLIHWLRSL

-185 IYCCDDNKAY
+185 ISCCHDNKAY
-195 DIIEACAQSQQ
+195 PIIEACSQAQQA
-206 TGLRIPEDILLL
+206 GLRIPEDILLL

-234 SSVALDVENAGY
+234 SSVALDVEIAGY

-255 LEIPPQERS
+255 LGFPPQERS
-264 KHYSDIIVR
+264 RHYSDIIVR
-273 PTHIVTRQSTD
+273 PTHIVTRHSTD
-284 ALVNDNPYIFR
+284 ALVNDNPYISR
-295 VLQYID
+295 ILRYIGD
-301 SNIGKPIRVDDLV
+301 NVGKSIRVEELV
-314 DLVPM
+314 ALVPM
-319 SRRTLE
+319 SRRSLE
-325 ETFAKSMGTSIYRY
+325 DTFSQSMGTSIYQY

-347 FQELIHNG
+347 FQKLIQNG
-355 LPPTKAAM
+355 QSPSQAALEM
-363 ELGIEYKSLSRELKR
+363 GMDYKVLAREFKR
-378 ISGLSPKEY
+378 INGLSPKEY
-387 ASRKDLK
+387 IQSKL

>member
-42 RDGNQLKTAADIAS
+42 RDGNQLKTAAEIAD

-83 VAQDYLQTFPGIVN
+83 VAQDFLQSFPGIIN

-103 EAGRMAARYFLY
+103 EAGRMAARYFMER
-115 KGLKHLAFYGM
+115 GLRHFAYYGV
-126 NGVVWSDGRRNGF
+126 NGVVWSDGRRDGF

-144 RDTGVF
+144 RDAGAP

-158 IKNLKTSWWYNTD
+158 IKNLKTSWWYNTE
-171 KLTHWLRSL
+171 KLIHWLRSL

-195 DIIEACAQSQQ
+195 NIIEACSQSQQ

-218 GTDNDETV
+218 GTDNDETM
-226 CQLCLPQL
+226 CQLCMPQL
-234 SSVALDVENAGY
+234 SSVALDVEIAGY
-246 QVATLIEYL
+246 QVAALIEYL
-255 LEIPPQERS
+255 LNLPPKERS

-273 PTHIVTRQSTD
+273 PTHIVTRHSTD
-284 ALVNDNPYIFR
+284 ALVNDNPYISKILR
-295 VLQYID
+295 YIEN
-301 SNIGKPIRVDDLV
+301 NIGKSLRVEDLV
-314 DLVPM
+314 ALVPM

-325 ETFAKSMGTSIYRY
+325 ETFSKSMGTSIYRY

-347 FQELIHNG
+347 FQKLILGG
-355 LPPTKAAM
+355 LSPSQAAM
-363 ELGIEYKSLSRELKR
+363 ELGLEYKSLSREFKR
-378 ISGLSPKEY
+378 QTGLSPKEFLSQ
-387 ASRKDLK
+387 AQ

>member
-1 MARVL
+1 

-83 VAQDYLQTFPGIVN
+83 VAQDYLQTFPGIIN
-97 ITGDYL
+97 ITGDYM
-103 EAGRMAARYFLY
+103 EAGRMAARYFIE
-115 KGLKHLAFYGM
+115 KGVKHFAFYGL
-126 NGVVWSDGRRNGF
+126 NGIVWSDGRRNGF
-139 MEVAA
+139 MEAAA
-144 RDTGVF
+144 RDAGVL

-158 IKNLKTSWWYNTD
+158 IRNLKTSWWYNSD
-171 KLTHWLRSL
+171 KLIHWLRSL

-195 DIIEACAQSQQ
+195 NIIEACSQAQQA
-206 TGLRIPEDILLL
+206 GLRIPEDILLL

-234 SSVALDVENAGY
+234 SSVALDVEFAGY

-255 LEIPPQERS
+255 LGVPPRERS
-264 KHYSDIIVR
+264 RHYSDIIVR
-273 PTHIVTRQSTD
+273 PTHIVTRHSTD
-284 ALVNDNPYIFR
+284 ALMNDNPYIAR
-295 VLQYID
+295 ILRYID
-301 SNIGKPIRVDDLV
+301 DNVGKPIRVYELV
-314 DLVPM
+314 SLVPM
-319 SRRTLE
+319 SRRSLE
-325 ETFAKSMGTSIYRY
+325 DTFSQSMGTSIYQY

-347 FQELIHNG
+347 FQKLIQTG
-355 LPPTKAAM
+355 LSPSRAALEM
-363 ELGIEYKSLSRELKR
+363 GMDYKVLAREFKR
-378 ISGLSPKEY
+378 INGLSPKEY
-387 ASRKDLK
+387 IQNKL

>member
-42 RDGNQLKTAADIAS
+42 RDGNQLKTAAEIAD

-76 QERGIIP
+76 QEKGIIP
-83 VAQDYLQTFPGIVN
+83 VAQDFLQSFPGIIN

-103 EAGRMAARYFLY
+103 EAGRMAARYFMER
-115 KGLKHLAFYGM
+115 GLRHFAYYGL
-126 NGVVWSDGRRNGF
+126 NGVVWSDGRRDGF

-144 RDTGVF
+144 RDAGAP

-158 IKNLKTSWWYNTD
+158 IKNLKTSWWYNTE
-171 KLTHWLRSL
+171 KLIHWLRSL

-195 DIIEACAQSQQ
+195 NIIEACSQSQQ

-226 CQLCLPQL
+226 CQLCMPQL
-234 SSVALDVENAGY
+234 SSVALDVEIAGY
-246 QVATLIEYL
+246 QVAALIEYL
-255 LEIPPQERS
+255 LNLPPKERS

-273 PTHIVTRQSTD
+273 PTHIVTRHSTD
-284 ALVNDNPYIFR
+284 ALVNDNPYISKILR
-295 VLQYID
+295 YIEN
-301 SNIGKPIRVDDLV
+301 NIGKSLRVEDLV
-314 DLVPM
+314 ALVPM

-325 ETFAKSMGTSIYRY
+325 ETFSKSMGTSIYRY

-347 FQELIHNG
+347 FQKLILG
-355 LPPTKAAM
+355 GFSPSQAAM
-363 ELGIEYKSLSRELKR
+363 ELGLEYKSLSREFKR
-378 ISGLSPKEY
+378 QTGLSPKEFLSQ
-387 ASRKDLK
+387 AQ

>member
-42 RDGNQLKTAADIAS
+42 RDGNQLKTAADIAD

-83 VAQDYLQTFPGIVN
+83 VAQDYLQTFPGIIN

-103 EAGRMAARYFLY
+103 EAGRMAARYFMER
-115 KGLKHLAFYGM
+115 GLRHFAYYGL
-126 NGVVWSDGRRNGF
+126 NGVVWSDRRRDGF

-144 RDTGVF
+144 RDASAP

-158 IKNLKTSWWYNTD
+158 IKNLKTSWWYNTE
-171 KLTHWLRSL
+171 KLIHWLRSL

-195 DIIEACAQSQQ
+195 NIIEACAQSQQ

-226 CQLCLPQL
+226 CQLCMPQL
-234 SSVALDVENAGY
+234 SSVALDVEIAGY
-246 QVATLIEYL
+246 QVAALIEYL
-255 LEIPPQERS
+255 LNLPPKERS

-273 PTHIVTRQSTD
+273 PTHIVTRHSTD
-284 ALVNDNPYIFR
+284 ALVNDNPYISKILR
-295 VLQYID
+295 YIEN
-301 SNIGKPIRVDDLV
+301 NIGKSLRVEDLV
-314 DLVPM
+314 ALVPM

-325 ETFAKSMGTSIYRY
+325 ETFSKSMGTSIYRY

-347 FQELIHNG
+347 FQKLILGG
-355 LPPTKAAM
+355 LSPSQAAM
-363 ELGIEYKSLSRELKR
+363 ELGLEYKSLSREFKR
-378 ISGLSPKEY
+378 QTGLSPKEFLSQ
-387 ASRKDLK
+387 AQ